1 MAPIRSPSPSTPS
14 ITTPSTPA
22 SPGTTDGADARTGRG
37 LPAAQQ
43 SGPAQLAGLRSR
55 PPSPVRGEG
64 GAEAARTG
72 RGRAASQDVA
82 TPAPARS
89 TDPAES
95 ARIVAAAETI
105 TTLPALQA
113 ALGELGGLDPSLH
126 AKPLGALANRIETLP
141 PEDRAAAFQAVS
153 KAVGELPP
161 AAQAHPL
168 ARLGFQACE
177 LPEADRARAFQNT
190 FASMEHVVSS
200 GQATPGEHA
209 QMLAGLAYSVPGLT
223 PGQQQAEVGRLMT
236 QIGKLPQG
244 SRGAPISSLAYRLD
258 VADPGVRQAAFD
270 GAIAHLEPGGGGKA
284 ELTAL
289 AAAVHQLPDPGER
302 QKAFDELLPRI
313 DKLAGPD
320 RGEAVQNLTMQIVDL
335 PPQNMLSAVN
345 TMLGVVGEPG
355 EDPHLQMAQQLLN
368 HFKNLLSQ
376 AVDA

>member
-1 MAPIRSPSPSTPS
+1 MSPIRSPSPSPS
-14 ITTPSTPA
+14 ITTPSTPV
-22 SPGTTDGADARTGRG
+22 SPGTADGAEARPGRG
-37 LPAAQQ
+37 LPATQ

-55 PPSPVRGEG
+55 SPASARGEG
-64 GAEAARTG
+64 GAEGARTG
-72 RGRAASQDVA
+72 RSRAASHSA
-82 TPAPARS
+82 ETAAPARS

-95 ARIVAAAETI
+95 ARMVAGAESI

-141 PEDRAAAFQAVS
+141 SEDRAAAFQAVS
-153 KAVGELPP
+153 NAVGELPP
-161 AAQAHPL
+161 AAQSHPL

-177 LPEADRARAFQNT
+177 LPEPADRARAFQNT

-223 PGQQQAEVGRLMT
+223 PERQQAEVGRLMT
-236 QIGKLPQG
+236 QIGKLPAG
-244 SRGAPISSLAYRLD
+244 SRGAPISSIAYRLD
-258 VADPGVRQAAFD
+258 AIDPGVRQAAFD
-270 GAIAHLEPGGGGKA
+270 GAISHLEPGGGGKA

-289 AAAVHQLPDPGER
+289 AAGVHQLPDPGKR
-302 QKAFDELLPRI
+302 QEAFDELLPRI

-320 RGEAVQNLTMQIVDL
+320 RGEAVQNLTMQIVHL
-335 PPQNMLSAVN
+335 PAQNMLPAVN

-368 HFKNLLSQ
+368 HFRNLLSQ